1 MSKSLTRRNAIIAG
15 VAGSAIVMTAP
26 TALAEGNTT
35 PTTENGET
43 KIKDKPL
50 VDETT
55 IEPEQPGKHV
65 PTNIPQD
72 TNDVVLQGVGR
83 NVVQTYATMIA
94 CSWKGER
101 PDSIEVRAL
110 SIDGTWSNW
119 FRLDPIS
126 DEETNATE
134 AAWIGES
141 IKTEIRASLY
151 GEDVSDEITAHL
163 IETSENTEDRNV
175 STNGSTSRTMT
186 FFSTASTT
194 STYQPG
200 YKAPAVISR
209 KSWGANESYAG
220 STYTRNSTKGIF
232 LHHTAGTNNYTKA
245 QAAQQVRGMYVYH
258 TRTLGWS
265 DLGYNAVVDKYGQIF
280 EGRKGGLEKN
290 VTGAHSL
297 GFNRESFG
305 VSVMGDYS
313 SRSLP
318 SAAIESVSK
327 IVAWKLAGTF
337 NRNATAKTSFYNT
350 TSGTRYAV
358 NSTARLNIISGHR
371 DVNYTDCPGSA
382 YYRQLPSIRSRV
394 QTLIN
399 SSFKGHYNAYV
410 SAGGAS
416 KLGTVTHI
424 ARKIGQYET
433 TRLTNGLIIS
443 ENEKN
448 SKAYLSSFA
457 PNWTAA
463 WGRPLVSTS
472 ASVQRFEKGTA
483 RRENGKVTFTTGGG
497 QYFKDVPDSLIFSN
511 EINTLASHNI
521 IKGWKMKDGSL
532 EYRPMSNVLRDA
544 TIVFIYRA
552 MGSPAYTPPTK
563 SPFADVPTNN
573 VFYKEIAWAY
583 STGITEGWKMRNG
596 TRQFRPFEP
605 IKRDAMA
612 AFLMR
617 AAGVKNPPKATKAPF
632 SDVPTSLIFADE
644 IQWMKSTG
652 ISTGWAHNN
661 TYQPFAETKRD
672 AMAAFI
678 YRWMKYT
685 KRL

>member
-1 MSKSLTRRNAIIAG
+1 MSKALTRRNTIIAG
-15 VAGSAIVMTAP
+15 VASSAIVMTAP
-26 TALAEGNTT
+26 AALAEGNSPSTK
-35 PTTENGET
+35 NGET
-43 KIKDKPL
+43 KITDKPL

-55 IEPEQPGKHV
+55 IEPEKPGKYV
-65 PTNIPQD
+65 PTDIPQD
-72 TNDVVLQGVGR
+72 TNDVVLQGVER
-83 NVVQTYATMIA
+83 KVVRTYATMVA
-94 CSWKGER
+94 CSWEGER

-110 SIDGTWSNW
+110 SVDGVWSNW
-119 FRLDPIS
+119 FRLDPIGD
-126 DEETNATE
+126 DETKATE

-141 IKTEIRASLY
+141 VKTEIRASLY
-151 GEDVSDEITAHL
+151 GEDVSDEITVHL
-163 IETSENTEDRNV
+163 IETSEETTDKDI
-175 STNGSTSRTMT
+175 SAHSSGITL
-186 FFSTASTT
+186 FSTASTA

-220 STYTRNSTKGIF
+220 STYTRNSTKGVF

-265 DLGYNAVVDKYGQIF
+265 DLGYNVVVDKYGQIF
-280 EGRKGGLEKN
+280 EGRKGGLEQN

-318 SAAIESVSK
+318 TAAIESVSK

-337 NRNATAKTSFYNT
+337 NRDATAKTSFYNT
-350 TSGTRYAV
+350 TSGTRYPV
-358 NSTARLNIISGHR
+358 NSTARLNIIAAHR

-382 YYRQLPSIRSRV
+382 YYRQLPAIRSRV

-399 SSFKGHYNAYV
+399 NSFKGHYNAYV

-416 KLGTVTHI
+416 KMGTVTHI
-424 ARKIGQYET
+424 AKT
-433 TRLTNGLIIS
+433 TGKYQVTRTTKGLILS
-443 ENEKN
+443 ENGSN

-457 PNWTAA
+457 LDWTAA
-463 WGRPLVSTS
+463 WGQPLVSTS
-472 ASVQRFEKGTA
+472 ASIQTFEKGTA
-483 RRENGKVTFTTGGG
+483 RRENGKVVFSQGGK
-497 QYFKDVPDSLIFSN
+497 YFKDVPDSLIFSN
-511 EINTLASHNI
+511 EINTLASKNI
-521 IKGWKMKDGSL
+521 VQGWKMKDGSF
-532 EYRPMSNVLRDA
+532 EYRPYENVCRDA

-552 MGSPAYTPPTK
+552 MGSPAYTPPKK
-563 SPFADVPTNN
+563 SPFTDVSTNN
-573 VFYKEIAWAY
+573 VFYKEIAWAH
-583 STGITEGWKMRNG
+583 SVGIAEGWRMKNG
-596 TRQFRPFEP
+596 TRQFRPLEP

-617 AAGVKNPPKATKAPF
+617 ASGDKAP
-632 SDVPTSLIFADE
+632 SAKKSFADVKTNQPHAAA
-644 IQWMKSTG
+644 ITWMKDTG
-652 ISTGWAHNN
+652 ISTGWTHNN
-661 TYQPFAETKRD
+661 TYQPYSNTKRD

-685 KRL
+685 NRL

>member
-55 IEPEQPGKHV
+55 IEPEKPGKHV
-65 PTNIPQD
+65 PTSIPQD
-72 TNDVVLQGVGR
+72 TNDVVLQGVER

-94 CSWKGER
+94 CSWEGER

-126 DEETNATE
+126 DKETNATE

-175 STNGSTSRTMT
+175 STNDSTARTMT
-186 FFSTASTT
+186 FFSTASTI

-220 STYTRNSTKGIF
+220 STYTRNSTKGVF
-232 LHHTAGTNNYTKA
+232 LHHTAGTNNYTRA
-245 QAAQQVRGMYVYH
+245 QSAQQVRGMYVYH

-265 DLGYNAVVDKYGQIF
+265 DLGYNVVVDKYGQIF

-382 YYRQLPSIRSRV
+382 YYRQLPAIRSRV

-399 SSFKGHYNAYV
+399 SSFKGHYDAYV

-416 KLGTVTHI
+416 KMGTVTHI
-424 ARKIGQYET
+424 ARGFGKYQT

-457 PNWTAA
+457 LNWTAD

-472 ASVQRFEKGTA
+472 ASVQQFEKGTA
-483 RRENGKVTFTTGGG
+483 RKVNGKVTFTQGT
-497 QYFKDVPDSLIFSN
+497 QYFSDVYSTTTFSK
-511 EINTLASHNI
+511 EINFMASKGVT
-521 IKGWKMKDGSL
+521 KGWLMKDGTRQ
-532 EYRPMSNVLRDA
+532 YRPAASVSRDVLI
-544 TIVFIYRA
+544 TFLYRA
-552 MGSPAYTPPTK
+552 MGSPKFTAPTK
-563 SPFADVPTNN
+563 SPFLDVKTNH
-573 VFYKEIAWAY
+573 VFYKEIAWAQA
-583 STGITEGWKMRNG
+583 TGIAKGYKTVGGRKFTPSAPVR
-596 TRQFRPFEP
+596 
-605 IKRDAMA
+605 RDEMA
-612 AFLMR
+612 AFLRR
-617 AAGVKNPPKATKAPF
+617 ASGENAPKPSST
-632 SDVPTSLIFADE
+632 VFADVKRTDAFAAD
-644 IQWMKSTG
+644 IMWMKSTG
-652 ISTGWAHNN
+652 ISEGYKNGTKLR
-661 TYQPFAETKRD
+661 TYRSANLTRRD
-672 AMAAFI
+672 EMAAFI